1 MQRSLLNTVSNHMRR
16 ILLVKTSSLGD
27 VVHNLPVVNDIR
39 SRFPGVQIDWVA
51 EENFA
56 PIPRMHAGVDRVIP
70 VAIRRW
76 RRSMLRTETHHE
88 CCTFLKQL
96 REHEY
101 NAIVDTQGL
110 LKSAMIACA
119 AHGRSHGLDWK
130 SSREPLRILYER
142 TYAVPWGQHAVVRNR
157 SLAAKALGYRVTDPA
172 DYGILCGRQN
182 LAWLPAVHYAVLLHA
197 TSASTKLW
205 PEQHWAALSNY
216 LFLNNII
223 SVLPWGNA
231 DERARSERL
240 AAAMNNA
247 VVPPALMLSELAT
260 LFGMAQVVVGVD
272 TGLTHLAAA
281 LQAPTVGIYCATDP
295 AATGIH
301 ACPRAANLG
310 GIGAPPTVQ
319 DVIAAIATIERL
331 Q

>member
-1 MQRSLLNTVSNHMRR
+1 MPR

-27 VVHNLPVVNDIR
+27 VVHNLPVVSDIR
-39 SRFPGVQIDWVA
+39 SRFPGVHIDWVA

-88 CCTFLKQL
+88 CCAFLKQL

-119 AHGRSHGLDWK
+119 AHGPSHGLDWK
-130 SSREPLRILYER
+130 SSREPLRIFYER
-142 TYAVPWGQHAVVRNR
+142 THAVPWGQHAVVRNR
-157 SLAAKALGYRVTDPA
+157 SLAAQALGYRVTGPA
-172 DYGILCGRQN
+172 DYGIHCGSPN
-182 LAWLPAVHYAVLLHA
+182 PAWLPAVRYAVLLHA

-205 PEQHWAALSNY
+205 PEQHWVDLSNY

-231 DERARSERL
+231 DERVRSERL

-247 VVPPALMLSELAT
+247 IVPPALALPALAT
-260 LFGMAQVVVGVD
+260 LLGKAQGVVGVD

-281 LQAPTVGIYCATDP
+281 LQAPTVGIYCATEP

-310 GIGAPPTVQ
+310 GIGAPPSVQ
-319 DVIAAIATIERL
+319 DVITALERL